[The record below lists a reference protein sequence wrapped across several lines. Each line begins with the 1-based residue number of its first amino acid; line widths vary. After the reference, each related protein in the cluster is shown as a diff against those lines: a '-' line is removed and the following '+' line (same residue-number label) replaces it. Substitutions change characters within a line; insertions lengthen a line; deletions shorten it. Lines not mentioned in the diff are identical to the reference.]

1 MSATKSKA
9 DILAEATEVVGGRG
23 KSYGALED
31 NFVRIVRLWNAH
43 LVNRYPQVVELV
55 QLDAQDV
62 SMMMALMKI
71 ARLANDPNH
80 HDSWVDVAGYA
91 ACGGE
96 LASLRSAK
104 APAASSASGPG
115 VFLPTDRH
123 GNIR

>member
-1 MSATKSKA
+1 MSTTKSKA

-23 KSYGALED
+23 KSYGTPED
-31 NFVRIVRLWNAH
+31 NFARIARLWTAH
-43 LVNRYPQVVELV
+43 LENRHGDLV
-55 QLDAQDV
+55 HRPTPILDAQDV

-96 LASLRSAK
+96 LASIRSMKTALN
-104 APAASSASGPG
+104 PG
-115 VFLPTDRH
+115 AFIPCDRH
-123 GNIR
+123 GNPK

>member
-1 MSATKSKA
+1 MNATKSKA
-9 DILAEATEVVGGRG
+9 DILAEATQVVGGRG
-23 KSYGALED
+23 KSYGTPED
-31 NFVRIVRLWNAH
+31 NFARITRLWNAH
-43 LVNRYPQVVELV
+43 LVNRYPQIAELM

-96 LASLRSAK
+96 LASIRSVNN
-104 APAASSASGPG
+104 SGG
-115 VFLPTDRH
+115 E
-123 GNIR
+123 